1 MNIKFT
7 EAVKRLGSSNIVL
20 AKLIKAKLTENEAPR
35 DENGKLWVTPEGM
48 DKLRLALDIPLAV
61 PTRYRAKVLAN
72 AANPKYVFI
81 KIEGKDNKH
90 LCVIPRKL
98 QGILAGKHIWVDAI
112 TDASGGTT
120 YRHESL
126 GG

>member
-7 EAVKRLGSSNIVL
+7 EAVKRLGSSNIVM
-20 AKLIKAKLTENEAPR
+20 AKLIKAKLTEHEAVR
-35 DENGKLWVTPEGM
+35 DENNRLWVTPEGM

-98 QGILAGKHIWVDAI
+98 QGILVGKNIWVDAI

>member
-7 EAVKRLGSSNIVL
+7 EAVRRLGSSNIVL
-20 AKLIKAKLTENEAPR
+20 AKLIKQKLTDKEAVR
-35 DENGKLWVTPEGM
+35 DEHGRVWVTPEGM

-61 PTRYRAKVLAN
+61 PTRYRARVLSS

-81 KIEGKDNKH
+81 KIEGMDNRH

-98 QGILAGKHIWVDAI
+98 QGILAGKNIWVDAI